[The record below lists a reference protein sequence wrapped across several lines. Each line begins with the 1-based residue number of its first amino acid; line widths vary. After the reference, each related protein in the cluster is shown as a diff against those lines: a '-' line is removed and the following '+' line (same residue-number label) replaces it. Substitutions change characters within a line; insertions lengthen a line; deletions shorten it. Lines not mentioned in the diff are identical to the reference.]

1 MNMESENIEY
11 ADERIPEILEDL
23 GFYEH
28 SKTPGL
34 WSYAITEDAIA
45 YVDFR
50 KSPRGR
56 RYAKRGDEWV
66 NGDDVPIL
74 QKFKELRDRLTG
86 GHREEKN
93 LERSNTTSVVEKSPQ
108 SQPERQREA
117 EQELTIE
124 TIKRY
129 INPRVTG
136 QEASVFLRICKARG
150 LNPFA
155 GEVHLIKYKDGE
167 PASIVVGKDAFTK
180 RAEEHPA
187 FDGFEAGIVVRHKG
201 EIVRE
206 IEHRE
211 GSTLYSDEEELIGG
225 WARVHRKD
233 RSMPFYN
240 EVTLSEYT
248 QYKKNGEVQR
258 FWREKPAT
266 MIRKVALVQ
275 SLREAFPS
283 DLGGLYDQSEMGVE
297 QE

>member
-1 MNMESENIEY
+1 MKNEKIVGLHIY

-50 KSPRGR
+50 ENPKGR
-56 RYAKRGDEWV
+56 RYAKRGDVWV
-66 NGDDVPIL
+66 SGDKVPIL
-74 QKFKELRDRLTG
+74 QRFKELRDKLIDG
-86 GHREEKN
+86 QREEKN
-93 LERSNTTSVVEKSPQ
+93 LVKTNKTSEVEKSPQ

-117 EQELTIE
+117 EQELTVDV
-124 TIKRY
+124 IKKY
-129 INPRVTG
+129 INPRVTD
-136 QEASVFLRICKARG
+136 QEAFVFLRICKARG

-155 GEVHLIKYKDGE
+155 GEVHLIKYKEGE

-187 FDGFEAGIVVRHKG
+187 FDGFEAGIIVRHKDG
-201 EIVRE
+201 K
-206 IEHRE
+206 IEHRQ
-211 GSTLYSDEEELIGG
+211 GAVLYSDEEELIGG

-233 RSMPFYN
+233 RSIPFYN
-240 EVTLSEYT
+240 EVSLSEYK
-248 QYKKNGEVQR
+248 QYKKDGTVQKM
-258 FWREKPAT
+258 WREKEAT
-266 MIRKVALVQ
+266 MIRKVPLVQ
-275 SLREAFPS
+275 SLREAFPG

-297 QE
+297 Q

>member
-1 MNMESENIEY
+1 MSENIEY

-23 GFYEH
+23 GFCEH

-50 KSPRGR
+50 KNPKGR

-66 NGDDVPIL
+66 SGDKVPIL
-74 QKFKELRDRLTG
+74 QRFKELRDKLLVDG
-86 GHREEKN
+86 QREEKN
-93 LERSNTTSVVEKSPQ
+93 LERSNTISVVKKS
-108 SQPERQREA
+108 SQKPSESHV
-117 EQELTIE
+117 EQELTVE
-124 TIKRY
+124 TIKKY
-129 INPRVTG
+129 INPGVTD
-136 QEASVFLRICKARG
+136 QEAYIFLQICRARR
-150 LNPFA
+150 LNPFT
-155 GEVHLIKYKDGE
+155 GEVYLIKYKEGE

-187 FDGFEAGIVVRHKG
+187 FDGFEAGIIVRHRDGK
-201 EIVRE
+201 
-206 IEHRE
+206 IEHRQ
-211 GSTLYSDEEELIGG
+211 GAVLYSDEEELIGG
-225 WARVHRKD
+225 WARVYRKD
-233 RSMPFYN
+233 RSISFYN

-248 QYKKNGEVQR
+248 QYKKNGEIQR

-297 QE
+297 D

>member
-1 MNMESENIEY
+1 MKNENIEY

-34 WSYAITEDAIA
+34 WSYAITEDAVA

-50 KSPRGR
+50 ENPKGR
-56 RYAKRGDEWV
+56 RYAKRGDVWV
-66 NGDDVPIL
+66 SGDKVPIL
-74 QKFKELRDRLTG
+74 QRFKELRDGLIDG
-86 GHREEKN
+86 QREEKN
-93 LERSNTTSVVEKSPQ
+93 LERSNTTSVVKKSPQ

-124 TIKRY
+124 TIKKY
-129 INPRVTG
+129 INPRVTD
-136 QEASVFLRICKARG
+136 QEAYVFLQICKARG
-150 LNPFA
+150 LNPFV

-180 RAEEHPA
+180 RAEEHET
-187 FDGFEAGIVVRHKG
+187 FDGFKAGIIVRHKDG
-201 EIVRE
+201 E

-211 GSTLYSDEEELIGG
+211 GSAVYPDEELLGG

-233 RSMPFYN
+233 RSIAFYN

-283 DLGGLYDQSEMGVE
+283 DLGGLYDSSEMGVE
-297 QE
+297 Q

>member
-1 MNMESENIEY
+1 MDGEKIEY

-50 KSPRGR
+50 ENPKGR
-56 RYAKRGDEWV
+56 RYAKRGDVWV
-66 NGDDVPIL
+66 SGDKVPIL
-74 QKFKELRDRLTG
+74 QRFKELRDKLIDG
-86 GHREEKN
+86 QREEKN

-108 SQPERQREA
+108 SQPESHA

-129 INPRVTG
+129 INPRVTD
-136 QEASVFLRICKARG
+136 QEAYVFLRICKARG
-150 LNPFA
+150 LNPFV
-155 GEVHLIKYKDGE
+155 GEVHLIKYKEGE

-187 FDGFEAGIVVRHKG
+187 FDGFEAGI
-201 EIVRE
+201 IVRDKDGK

-211 GSTLYSDEEELIGG
+211 GSAVYPDETLVGG
-225 WARVHRKD
+225 WAKVQRKD
-233 RSMPFYN
+233 RSIPFYN

-283 DLGGLYDQSEMGVE
+283 DLGGLYDQSEMVVE
-297 QE
+297 Q

>member
-1 MNMESENIEY
+1 LSMENENIEY

-34 WSYAITEDAIA
+34 WSYAITDDAIA

-50 KSPRGR
+50 KNPKGR
-56 RYAKRGDEWV
+56 RYAKRGDEWIK
-66 NGDDVPIL
+66 GDDVPIL
-74 QKFKELRDRLTG
+74 QRFKELRDKLIDG
-86 GHREEKN
+86 QREKKN
-93 LERSNTTSVVEKSPQ
+93 LERSNTTSVVKKSPQ
-108 SQPERQREA
+108 SHT

-129 INPRVTG
+129 INPRVTD
-136 QEASVFLRICKARG
+136 QEAYIFLQICKARR
-150 LNPFA
+150 LNPFT
-155 GEVHLIKYKDGE
+155 GEVHLIKYSNTE
-167 PASIVVGKDAFTK
+167 PATIVVGKDAFTK
-180 RAEEHPA
+180 RAEEHET
-187 FDGFEAGIVVRHKG
+187 FDGFKAGI
-201 EIVRE
+201 IVRTKDGK

-211 GSTLYSDEEELIGG
+211 GSAVYPDETLVGG
-225 WARVHRKD
+225 WARVQRKD
-233 RSMPFYN
+233 RSIPFYN

-266 MIRKVALVQ
+266 MVRKVALVQ

-297 QE
+297 Q

>member
-1 MNMESENIEY
+1 LNMDERIEY

-28 SKTPGL
+28 TKTPGL

-50 KSPRGR
+50 KNPKGR

-66 NGDDVPIL
+66 KGDDVPIL
-74 QKFKELRDRLTG
+74 QKFKELRDELISG
-86 GHREEKN
+86 QREGKN
-93 LERSNTTSVVEKSPQ
+93 LERSNTTSVVKKSPQ
-108 SQPERQREA
+108 SQPESHA

-129 INPRVTG
+129 INPRVTD
-136 QEASVFLRICKARG
+136 QEAYVFLQICKVRK
-150 LNPFA
+150 LDPFV
-155 GEVHLIKYKDGE
+155 GEVHLIKYKEGE

-187 FDGFEAGIVVRHKG
+187 FDGFEAGIIVRHKD
-201 EIVRE
+201 RK
-206 IEHRE
+206 IEHRQ
-211 GSTLYSDEEELIGG
+211 GAVLYSDEEEIIGG

-233 RSMPFYN
+233 RSIPFYN
-240 EVTLSEYT
+240 EVSLSEYK
-248 QYKKNGEVQR
+248 QYKKDGTVQKM
-258 FWREKPAT
+258 WREKEAT
-266 MIRKVALVQ
+266 MIRKVPLVQ

-283 DLGGLYDQSEMGVE
+283 DLGGLYDSSEVE
-297 QE
+297 VN

>member
-1 MNMESENIEY
+1 MNMKNENIEY
-11 ADERIPEILEDL
+11 ADERIPEVLEDL

-50 KSPRGR
+50 KNPKGR

-66 NGDDVPIL
+66 SGDKVPIL
-74 QKFKELRDRLTG
+74 QKFKELRDKLLIDG
-86 GHREEKN
+86 GEEKN
-93 LERSNTTSVVEKSPQ
+93 LVKTSKTSEVEKSSQ
-108 SQPERQREA
+108 NQPESHA

-124 TIKRY
+124 TIKKY
-129 INPRVTG
+129 INPRVTD
-136 QEASVFLRICKARG
+136 QEAYVFLQICRARR
-150 LNPFA
+150 LNPFT
-155 GEVHLIKYKDGE
+155 GEVHLIKYTDAE
-167 PASIVVGKDAFTK
+167 PATIVVGKDAFTR

-187 FDGFEAGIVVRHKG
+187 FDGFEAGIIVRHKDG
-201 EIVRE
+201 K
-206 IEHRE
+206 IEHRQ
-211 GSTLYSDEEELIGG
+211 GAVLYSDEEELIGG
-225 WARVHRKD
+225 WARVYRKD
-233 RSMPFYN
+233 RSISFYS

-248 QYKKNGEVQR
+248 QYKKNGEIQR

-275 SLREAFPS
+275 SLREAFPG

-297 QE
+297 Q